1 MGTTD
6 CAQPMIY
13 AKQKKIPVDV
23 FIVYTD
29 CETWAGK
36 IHPSKA
42 LAQYRKT
49 MGIDARLIV
58 CAMTATEFTLA
69 DPNDA
74 GMLDMAGFDAAAP
87 EIIRSFTL
95 GEI

>member
-1 MGTTD
+1 
-6 CAQPMIY
+6 MIY
-13 AKQKKIPVDV
+13 ARKKKLKVDV

-29 CETWAGK
+29 NETWVGK
-36 IHPSKA
+36 IHPAKA
-42 LAQYRKT
+42 LQDYRKV

-58 CAMTATEFTLA
+58 CGMAANEFTIA

-74 GMLDMAGFDAAAP
+74 GMLDMAGFDTAAP
-87 EIIRSFTL
+87 EIIRTFSL